1 MCGTLWSRVVIMLLQ
16 VLVAVDETIWV
27 IDDHSAT
34 DQSLPPGCGGVAS
47 MAVSPN
53 GSFLAV
59 ACLDGK
65 LRVLLSGEC
74 STHLGLHAMSI
85 QT

>member
-1 MCGTLWSRVVIMLLQ
+1 MVIMLLQ
-16 VLVAVDETIWV
+16 VLVGVDETIWV
-27 IDDHSAT
+27 IDDHGAT

-74 STHLGLHAMSI
+74 NIFSELHATSG
-85 QT
+85 TL